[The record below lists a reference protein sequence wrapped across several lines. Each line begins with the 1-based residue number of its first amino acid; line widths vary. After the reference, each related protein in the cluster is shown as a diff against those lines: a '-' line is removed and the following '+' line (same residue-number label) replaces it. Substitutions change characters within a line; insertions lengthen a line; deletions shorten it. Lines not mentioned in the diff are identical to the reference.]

1 MNSQTPP
8 PEEAALDFP
17 YPDDHVLTALHTVRE
32 AMTTAVGA
40 IFIEQLRGKILDFES
55 RHLLAALAELFSQA
69 IEVSL
74 LTDDKVVPQ
83 FDKLDDY
90 FAQLK

>member
-1 MNSQTPP
+1 MDTKIPP
-8 PEEAALDFP
+8 RDEAPLGFP
-17 YPDDHVLTALHTVRE
+17 YPDDHVLTALHTLRE

-74 LTDDKVVPQ
+74 LTDDKVEPQ